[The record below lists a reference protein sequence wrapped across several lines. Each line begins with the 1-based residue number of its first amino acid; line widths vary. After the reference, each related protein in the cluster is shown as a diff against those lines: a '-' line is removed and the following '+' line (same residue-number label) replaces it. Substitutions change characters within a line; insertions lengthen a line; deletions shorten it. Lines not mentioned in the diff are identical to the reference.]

1 MTQIDPVA
9 EGTAT
14 SVETSSSD
22 PRREASDQTV
32 VIVAGADDKFAL
44 GLSVALFS
52 AVRHLDP
59 HRDAHVFVL
68 DGGLSPS
75 NRDRCRAALAS
86 LRPDI
91 QVTVVDDDPERFA
104 NYNIHSVSRAAFLR
118 LLIPEIVPE
127 RYRRVLYLDSDL
139 VVSDDV
145 SKLWR
150 LPDEGKAFWA
160 AHDEGVRGTDYVQQT
175 LNFADVPADAPYFN
189 SGVMLID
196 LPRWKAARVSERAQA
211 ILGEHSDRCINV
223 DQDALNIVSVGNWSV
238 LPPRWNFQVAGSQSW
253 SAPPAPG
260 ETIGITHF
268 INEKPWNPD
277 TRCLRQATFD
287 EALRAS
293 GWYTTQQ
300 FWRHRLR
307 KQSTALK
314 FWLRT
319 SPALNLLRR
328 VRRRIAR
335 EARRALSSARAS

>member
-1 MTQIDPVA
+1 MTQIDPAA

-14 SVETSSSD
+14 PVETSSSD
-22 PRREASDQTV
+22 PRSEASDQTV
-32 VIVAGADDKFAL
+32 VIVALADDKYAL
-44 GLSVALFS
+44 GLTVALFS

-59 HRDAHVFVL
+59 LRRAHVFVL
-68 DGGLSPS
+68 DGGLSS
-75 NRDRCRAALAS
+75 SSRDRCRAALTS

-91 QVTVVDDDPERFA
+91 EVTVVDDDPNRFA
-104 NYNIHSVSRAAFLR
+104 NYNFHWYSRATCLR
-118 LLIPEIVPE
+118 LRIPEVVPE
-127 RYRRVLYLDSDL
+127 RYRRVLFLDSDL

-160 AHDEGVRGTDYVQQT
+160 AYDEGVRGTNYVQET
-175 LNFADVPADAPYFN
+175 LKFANVPADVPYFN
-189 SGVMLID
+189 AGVMLID
-196 LPRWKAARVSERAQA
+196 LPRWKAARLSERAQA
-211 ILGEHSDRCINV
+211 VLDEHSDRCINV
-223 DQDALNIVSVGNWSV
+223 DNDALNIVGVGNWSV
-238 LPPRWNFQVAGSQSW
+238 LPPRWNFQVAGSQFW
-253 SAPPAPG
+253 SAPPKPG

>member
-1 MTQIDPVA
+1 MTQIGPVR
-9 EGTAT
+9 EGTGT
-14 SVETSSSD
+14 SAEFANSD
-22 PRREASDQTV
+22 LGREVSDQTV

-44 GLSVALFS
+44 GLTVALFS

-68 DGGLSPS
+68 DGGLSS
-75 NRDRCRAALAS
+75 GSRDRCRAALAS

-91 QVTVVDDDPERFA
+91 EVTVVDEDPDRFA
-104 NYNIHSVSRAAFLR
+104 NYNIHWYSRAAFLR
-118 LLIPEIVPE
+118 LLIPEVVPE

-160 AHDEGVRGTDYVQQT
+160 AYDEGVRGTNYVGET
-175 LNFADVPADAPYFN
+175 LNFAGVPADKPYFN

-196 LPRWKAARVSERAQA
+196 LPRWKAARLSEQAQA
-211 ILGEHSDRCINV
+211 VLNEHSDRCINV
-223 DQDALNIVSVGNWSV
+223 DQDALNIVGVGNWSV

-268 INEKPWNPD
+268 INEKPWNLD
-277 TRCLRQATFD
+277 TRCLRQGTFD

-293 GWYTTQQ
+293 GWYTTLQ
-300 FWRHRLR
+300 FRRHRLR

-314 FWLRT
+314 HWLRT
-319 SPALNLLRR
+319 TPALSLPRR

-335 EARRALSSARAS
+335 EARRLLASAPSS